1 MSVMDRDFL
10 ALIQTFEQ
18 AAGRLETL
26 DETLLTFSD
35 VIGKLHQHLDELLE
49 MVYLEDIITLAE
61 KSNQK
66 LEQLNQNLDQ
76 VAQTY
81 ESLVEVK
88 QLKNGATN
96 KGDERTGT
104 SAEDESY
111 FYYVAP
117 QTNQVMV
124 VKKEIGAYHGP
135 VSQLVSKKLVQ
146 ANRQVFALNE
156 PTGEVVVLKGP
167 QRLMAYALEATDF
180 TVLGYEL
187 YYLSHQTVGK
197 LHLLTQ
203 ERSPMMEGVRSMSI
217 ENERLVCQLMDGTHQ
232 VLPLQTL

>member
-1 MSVMDRDFL
+1 MDRDFL

-18 AAGRLETL
+18 ATGRLETL

-88 QLKNGATN
+88 QLENGA
-96 KGDERTGT
+96 
-104 SAEDESY
+104 
-111 FYYVAP
+111 
-117 QTNQVMV
+117 
-124 VKKEIGAYHGP
+124 
-135 VSQLVSKKLVQ
+135 
-146 ANRQVFALNE
+146 